1 VNRTAVV
8 FDLGGVLTV
17 APFAAVE
24 VYGAELGVPSGVMS
38 TYFRGDPQFSA
49 LEVGA
54 ITAREFFKSV
64 CVRTEERYGCRVDI
78 RRLAAAA
85 EEGGNLNEDMVDL
98 VRDLRGAGF
107 AIGLLTNNVK
117 EAQNWRDALP
127 SELFDAV
134 VDSSAVGL
142 RKPDP
147 AIYRETL
154 DRLGRPG
161 AETVFVDDFEENLPP
176 AADLEMATVLFED
189 ATQCRAALAALGVT
203 AS

>member
-1 VNRTAVV
+1 MTRTAVV

-24 VYGAELGVPSGVMS
+24 IYGSELGLPPGVMS
-38 TYFRGDPQFSA
+38 SYFRGDPQFSA

-85 EEGGNLNEDMVDL
+85 EEGGNLNDDMVDL
-98 VRDLRGAGF
+98 VRELRRAGF

-127 SELFDAV
+127 FELFDAV

-154 DRLGRPG
+154 DRLGRAG

-176 AADLEMATVLFED
+176 AADFGMATVLFEH
-189 ATQCRAALAALGVT
+189 ARQCRTALPTRGIPPQ
-203 AS
+203 